1 MSFRRNLFK
10 RGNNLQIASLRPDYE
25 KVFSDSSFLDRKL
38 NPHRYKFKGIL
49 MKTISLLII
58 ICITSLTVTLAQD
71 HEVHISTAPTTDDGK
86 YFMLKKADLAK
97 GPHHTQHYEIFG
109 KYVQGINAA
118 ILKGIDIVHAHAMDG
133 GGYFTGKDSIPTESP
148 VFYNLQLFGKPLI
161 ETPRHSS
168 YCSGATFTAFI
179 EALNL
184 LMPEG
189 AQRLSADRLEA
200 IRMQEPDGGR
210 REDLVKFWGNWNADG
225 AGSQF
230 ALVQY
235 SGMGKEITPAQL
247 RPGDFVNITWKKHFG
262 HSVIFLGWITLKGD
276 KKIVYWSSQ
285 KATNGYG
292 DQVVTLKRI
301 KTIKAVRLANLD
313 RLFEFDPKQAVDIKV
328 TGDMIGW

>member
-1 MSFRRNLFK
+1 MIIL
-10 RGNNLQIASLRPDYE
+10 LIAC
-25 KVFSDSSFLDRKL
+25 
-38 NPHRYKFKGIL
+38 I
-49 MKTISLLII
+49 ISLAA
-58 ICITSLTVTLAQD
+58 TPARNQD
-71 HEVHISTAPTTDDGK
+71 GQFCSSPTTDDGK
-86 YFMLKKADLAK
+86 YFMLKEADLAR
-97 GPHHTQHYEIFG
+97 GAHHTQHYEIFG

-118 ILKGIDIVHAHAMDG
+118 ILKGIDIVQAHAVDG

-148 VFYNLQLFGKPLI
+148 VSYNLQLFGKPLI
-161 ETPRHSS
+161 EAPRHSS
-168 YCSGATFTAFI
+168 YCSGATYTAFI

-184 LMPEG
+184 LMPDG
-189 AQRLSADRLEA
+189 AQRLSDDRLEA

-235 SGMGKEITPAQL
+235 SGMGTEITPAQL
-247 RPGDFVNITWKKHFG
+247 RPGDFVNITWKKRFG

-292 DQVVTLKRI
+292 DQVVTLRRI
-301 KTIKAVRLANLD
+301 KTIKAVRLTNLD
-313 RLFEFDPKQAVDIKV
+313 KLFEFDPKQAVDVKV
-328 TGDMIGW
+328 TGDTIGW